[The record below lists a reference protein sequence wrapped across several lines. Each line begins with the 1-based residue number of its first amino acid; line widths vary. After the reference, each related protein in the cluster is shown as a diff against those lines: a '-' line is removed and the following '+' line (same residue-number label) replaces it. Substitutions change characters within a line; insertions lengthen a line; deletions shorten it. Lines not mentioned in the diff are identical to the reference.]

1 MPCIGKS
8 VVSVRANSRRT
19 TASRSSSLTTRLS
32 PTPTEE
38 PEIRHHV
45 DFFLSAPGHYP
56 SEPFHPQ
63 SAAQVDLFRRPNVAE
78 HDQEPRAATAFRVS
92 LPRTR
97 PSLLP
102 FPAPLSCS
110 PFLLP
115 FPAPLSCT
123 PIPTSTSP
131 HLTSCQVDAPLTT
144 PTPLR
149 HPRLTAS
156 KRAKAVSVQP
166 TTWSSVL
173 TIRRVLATLSRSSKT
188 VQLSRRTPAPNI
200 GHP

>member
-19 TASRSSSLTTRLS
+19 TASRSSSLITRLS

-38 PEIRHHV
+38 PEMRHHV

-63 SAAQVDLFRRPNVAE
+63 SAAQVDLFRRSNVAE
-78 HDQEPRAATAFRVS
+78 HGQEPQAATAFRVS

-102 FPAPLSCS
+102 FS
-110 PFLLP
+110 
-115 FPAPLSCT
+115 APLSCT

-131 HLTSCQVDAPLTT
+131 YLTSCQVDAPLTS

-156 KRAKAVSVQP
+156 KRGKAVSVQP

>member
-19 TASRSSSLTTRLS
+19 TASRSSSLITRLS

-38 PEIRHHV
+38 PEMRHHI

-63 SAAQVDLFRRPNVAE
+63 SAAQSRPVQAA
-78 HDQEPRAATAFRVS
+78 QRCGTWPRATSATAFRVS

-102 FPAPLSCS
+102 FS
-110 PFLLP
+110 
-115 FPAPLSCT
+115 APLSCT

-131 HLTSCQVDAPLTT
+131 YLTSCQVDAPLTS

-156 KRAKAVSVQP
+156 KRGKAVSVQP

>member
-1 MPCIGKS
+1 MLTS
-8 VVSVRANSRRT
+8 FYQLQA
-19 TASRSSSLTTRLS
+19 TTRRNPFILS
-32 PTPTEE
+32 PLRRSTSSDGPTLRNMAKSHK
-38 PEIRHHV
+38 PQRPFVFHCPVLDHH
-45 DFFLSAPGHYP
+45 
-56 SEPFHPQ
+56 
-63 SAAQVDLFRRPNVAE
+63 
-78 HDQEPRAATAFRVS
+78 
-92 LPRTR
+92 
-97 PSLLP
+97 
-102 FPAPLSCS
+102 CS

-131 HLTSCQVDAPLTT
+131 HLTSCQVDAPLTS

-156 KRAKAVSVQP
+156 KRGKAVSVQP

-188 VQLSRRTPAPNI
+188 VQLSRWTPAPNI

>member
-19 TASRSSSLTTRLS
+19 TASRSSSLITRLS

-38 PEIRHHV
+38 PEMRHHV

-63 SAAQVDLFRRPNVAE
+63 SAAQSRPVQAA
-78 HDQEPRAATAFRVS
+78 QRCGTWPRATSRNGLSCFTAPYS
-92 LPRTR
+92 TIT
-97 PSLLP
+97 
-102 FPAPLSCS
+102 APLSCS

>member
-38 PEIRHHV
+38 PEMRHHV

-63 SAAQVDLFRRPNVAE
+63 SAAQSRPVQAA
-78 HDQEPRAATAFRVS
+78 QRCGTWPRATSRNG
-92 LPRTR
+92 
-97 PSLLP
+97 
-102 FPAPLSCS
+102 LSCFTAPYS
-110 PFLLP
+110 TIT
-115 FPAPLSCT
+115 APLSCT

-131 HLTSCQVDAPLTT
+131 YLTSCQVDAPLTS

-156 KRAKAVSVQP
+156 KRGKAVSVQP